1 MSNRVLN
8 TLHKWA
14 LRLYYVRILIIG
26 IAIISFSI
34 IFIFTDYKPSE
45 KEGFNILLT
54 VMFGLLGIILLLIG
68 LFKTA
73 ATEYGIKRDW
83 HKEDD

>member
-1 MSNRVLN
+1 M
-8 TLHKWA
+8 
-14 LRLYYVRILIIG
+14 
-26 IAIISFSI
+26 

-54 VMFGLLGIILLLIG
+54 LMCGLLGIILLLIG
-68 LFKTA
+68 PFKTA
-73 ATEYGIKRDW
+73 ETEYGIKRDW